1 MSFHP
6 VRSRLQLSLVSV
18 LTLGA
23 ILAYAQG
30 SGTET
35 SFPAEAGED
44 SPRDVSV
51 SGAEE
56 GAPQVEVVPEASADV
71 VAADPDSKADE
82 VVSEDAAALSDIT
95 AEEAREAELE
105 AEKAADNASRRA
117 RNDAAALEVFQ
128 KGLDLERE
136 GEYRKAAKRFID
148 AELLTSDKTVKANA
162 LSNAA
167 RAYRQAELYG
177 SEFDCIERLIDEH
190 MSRIDF
196 TAAVNREY
204 EIADAFYKG
213 HRDAMFEWFP
223 FIKDSDRFLEC
234 AEAAL
239 EHAPCAEPA
248 GAVRLRLGRMYLDDQ
263 KPEKAIEKFQEVLD
277 LHPGT
282 DSAYYAELGLADVY
296 CQLAE
301 HGDGDGHWARLA
313 IEKLD
318 HFIETYPEAPEI
330 QWVKEQRLEIDKIQA
345 KRLHDLAKYHHRM
358 GRDDLAEYYLSMVV
372 RQYGE
377 TEHAIPSERLLAEID
392 ETYEA
397 PPESMPRKDPA
408 HYDFVR
414 NPIPLEDSDLL
425 IAPENSDGKW
435 LLPIRD
441 LKKDI
446 KTDSRETYEERAG
459 ADEPY

>member
-1 MSFHP
+1 MSFRP
-6 VRSRLQLSLVSV
+6 VRSRLLLYLVTSLSLGAY
-18 LTLGA
+18 LT
-23 ILAYAQG
+23 YAQESG
-30 SGTET
+30 DETPSSEAGTEL
-35 SFPAEAGED
+35 SAPVSEAD
-44 SPRDVSV
+44 A
-51 SGAEE
+51 AEE
-56 GAPQVEVVPEASADV
+56 TADLPGIEMT
-71 VAADPDSKADE
+71 AD
-82 VVSEDAAALSDIT
+82 
-95 AEEAREAELE
+95 EAREAELE
-105 AEKAADNASRRA
+105 AEKAAENASRRA

-136 GEYRKAAKRFID
+136 GDYRKAAKRFLD

-167 RAYRQAELYG
+167 RVYRQAELYG

-213 HRDAMFEWFP
+213 HRDAMFEWLP

-234 AEAAL
+234 SEAAL
-239 EHAPCAEPA
+239 EHAPCAEAA
-248 GAVRLRLGRMYLDDQ
+248 GAVRLRLARMYLEDQ

-301 HGDGDGHWARLA
+301 HGDGDGRWARLA

-318 HFIETYPEAPEI
+318 HFSETYPESPEI

-345 KRLHDLAKYHHRM
+345 KRLHDLARYHHRM
-358 GRDDLAEYYLSMVV
+358 GRDDLAEYYLSRVV
-372 RQYGE
+372 QQYGE
-377 TEHAIPSERLLAEID
+377 TEHAVPSERLLAEID

-408 HYDFVR
+408 HYEFTR
-414 NPIPLEDSDLL
+414 NPIPL
-425 IAPENSDGKW
+425 IARGPGAETVLQKSSS
-435 LLPIRD
+435 L
-441 LKKDI
+441 
-446 KTDSRETYEERAG
+446 TDVTPAFLALQS
-459 ADEPY
+459 